1 MNIKLKAMLIA
12 VLASVVF
19 VGVSYLIIAVT
30 KMYPIVAAVILVIA
44 AASIMI
50 GMIYTITLDFLEGN

>member
-30 KMYPIVAAVILVIA
+30 NMYPIVAAVILVIA

-50 GMIYTITLDFLEGN
+50 GMIYTITLEILEGK